1 MRITKVPIRLCAW
14 GCAGWFAPLLFANQ
28 RRQVFL
34 HQGPH
39 DRCSKILNTT
49 RVVSGG
55 RSSEKRYQY
64 FVTTAHPG
72 TFEIAPKD
80 KKVNTKLGLS
90 DFYGKKLKY

>member
-1 MRITKVPIRLCAW
+1 MRMRRLVCAFVVRKPKKT
-14 GCAGWFAPLLFANQ
+14 GF
-28 RRQVFL
+28 FL

-55 RSSEKRYQY
+55 RSSAKRYQY

-80 KKVNTKLGLS
+80 KKVNTKLGVS
-90 DFYGKKLKY
+90 DGKKMKY